1 MIVSEKVILTIISTI
16 SGVVLG
22 GFIGFYGLLSFILY
36 TQLGGFWPLFIIT
49 VPLGML
55 VFGALGLLIAI
66 FLSQSTVIWLL
77 YANLLIIIS
86 AAVITFFLFRNAV
99 ELTTSI

>member
-1 MIVSEKVILTIISTI
+1 MSEKVILTIISTI

-22 GFIGFYGLLSFILY
+22 GFIGFYGLLSFIFY

-66 FLSQSTVIWLL
+66 FLSQSTVIWLI

-86 AAVITFFLFRNAV
+86 AAVITILHFRNAV